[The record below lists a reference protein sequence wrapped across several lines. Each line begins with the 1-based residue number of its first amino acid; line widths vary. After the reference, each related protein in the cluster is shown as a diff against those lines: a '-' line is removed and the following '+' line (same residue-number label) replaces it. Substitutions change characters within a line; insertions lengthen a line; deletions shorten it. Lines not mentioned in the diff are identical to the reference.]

1 MPEGY
6 LPVSRKKLRQ
16 LAQTLVQEEKIQHF
30 SDLQGIGYLIGL
42 SREHY
47 HRLMAGI
54 FLLVISVACLMM
66 SVRILGK
73 LLQTISE
80 QGDTVHSLVITFL
93 ALEVAAA
100 TLRYFGSVRV
110 VAATNSIL
118 YHVRMKLF
126 QKLTR
131 LPISYYDQQPSGRI
145 LSRITTDVE
154 GVEYFFSNI
163 LARSLCSLLEILLI
177 VISMLIID
185 LHFGLII
192 IATSIPT
199 LIFTFILRRP
209 LKFWMRVHKKLNAIV
224 LSRFVEYINGFE
236 CIKSFNLISW
246 CSGKFNQLV
255 QNNYIAHLILQ
266 RWNSFIRPT
275 IVILCQLPVFFIALI
290 GGQMVLEN
298 TLELAIFVSFMRFCV
313 HLLAPVR
320 SLAHDIQII
329 QDALTSAERVRQTFL
344 EHEERASSANISQP
358 LHGDVRFNSVYM
370 DYHRDK
376 DVLRGISFHA
386 QQGMKIGL
394 VGETGAGKTSTVN
407 LIPALYNYKHG
418 DILIDGI
425 PQTQWSKE
433 CLRKHIGYIN
443 QDVVIFCGTL
453 RENIIC
459 SQQVSDTEIKKLI
472 KRLDFEQ
479 QLQAFP
485 HGLDSMVLEHGQ
497 NISAGERQLI
507 AFMRMML
514 KNPQILILDEAT
526 ANVDHAYEN
535 SIHQIIFDLM
545 NDKTCFIIAHRLDT
559 VRRCDLILV
568 FKDGHIVEQGTHES
582 LVLQPQ
588 SYYRHLLTAMNQ

>member
-1 MPEGY
+1 MKRNK
-6 LPVSRKKLRQ
+6 LKKL
-16 LAQTLVQEEKIQHF
+16 AKNLVHEEQIEHF
-30 SDLQGIGYLIGL
+30 SDLQGVGYLLSL

-47 HRLMAGI
+47 HRLMAAI
-54 FLLVISVACLMM
+54 FLLVCSVASLMLA
-66 SVRILGK
+66 VRVLGT
-73 LLQTISE
+73 LLQKLSE
-80 QGDTVHSLVITFL
+80 QEQGIQTLVLTFL
-93 ALEVAAA
+93 ALEVVAAA
-100 TLRYFGSVRV
+100 LRYFGSVRTI
-110 VAATNSIL
+110 AATNSIL
-118 YHVRMKLF
+118 CHVRIKLF

-154 GVEYFFSNI
+154 GVEHFFANI
-163 LARSLCSLLEILLI
+163 LARSLCSILEILLI
-177 VISMLIID
+177 IVAMLIID

-192 IATSIPT
+192 VATSIPT
-199 LIFTFILRRP
+199 LLFTFVLRQP
-209 LKFWMRVHKKLNAIV
+209 LKFWLRVHKKLNAIV
-224 LSRFVEYINGFE
+224 LARFVEYINGFE
-236 CIKSFNLISW
+236 IIKSFNLTGW
-246 CSGKFNQLV
+246 CSAKLNQLI
-255 QNNYIAHLILQ
+255 QNNYHAHLILQ

-320 SLAHDIQII
+320 SLAHDIQVI

-344 EHEERASSANISQP
+344 EHEEKQSSDRTSRP
-358 LHGDVRFNSVYM
+358 VRGDVRFNSIYM

-376 DVLRGISFHA
+376 NVLQGVSFHA
-386 QQGMKIGL
+386 KQGMKIGL

-407 LIPALYNYKHG
+407 LIPALYNYTQG

-443 QDVVIFCGTL
+443 QDVVIFHGTL

-459 SQQVSDTEIKKLI
+459 AQQVNDDEIKQLI
-472 KRLDFEQ
+472 QRLNFEHR
-479 QLQAFP
+479 LASFP
-485 HGLDSMVLEHGQ
+485 QGLDSIVLEHGQ

-526 ANVDHAYEN
+526 ANVDHTYETA
-535 SIHQIIFDLM
+535 IHKTLFKLM
-545 NDKTCFIIAHRLDT
+545 ADKTCFIIAHRLAT
-559 VRRCDLILV
+559 VRKCDLILV
-568 FKDGHIVEQGTHES
+568 FKDGHIVEQGTHS
-582 LVLQPQ
+582 KLTRQPH
-588 SYYRHLLTAMNQ
+588 SYYSHLLTAMGD

>member
-1 MPEGY
+1 MT
-6 LPVSRKKLRQ
+6 RKKLRQ
-16 LAQTLVQEEKIQHF
+16 LAKSLVHEEKIQQF
-30 SDLQGIGYLIGL
+30 SDLQGVSYLISL
-42 SREHY
+42 SREYY

-54 FLLVISVACLMM
+54 FLLIIGIACLMLA
-66 SVRILGK
+66 VRVLGT
-73 LLQTISE
+73 LLQTLSE
-80 QGDTVHSLVITFL
+80 QGNGSVHNLVITFL
-93 ALEVAAA
+93 ALEAAA
-100 TLRYFGSVRV
+100 AILRYFGSVRV
-110 VAATNSIL
+110 VAATNNIL

-154 GVEYFFSNI
+154 GVEHFFSNI

-177 VISMLIID
+177 VVAMLIID
-185 LHFGLII
+185 LKFGLVI

-199 LIFTFILRRP
+199 LLFTLILRRP

-236 CIKSFNLISW
+236 CIKSFNLIAW
-246 CSGKFNQLV
+246 CSTKFNQLI
-255 QNNYIAHLILQ
+255 QNNYHAHLVLQ

-298 TLELAIFVSFMRFCV
+298 TLEIAVFVSFMRFCV

-344 EHEERASSANISQP
+344 EHEESKSSANISQP
-358 LHGDVRFNSVYM
+358 LHGDVRFNSVYL

-376 DVLRGISFHA
+376 DVLQGISFHA

-443 QDVVIFCGTL
+443 QDVVIFRGTL

-459 SQQVSDTEIKKLI
+459 SHQVSDTEIGKLI
-472 KRLDFEQ
+472 KRLNFEQ
-479 QLQAFP
+479 QMQAFP
-485 HGLDSMVLEHGQ
+485 QGLDSMVLEHGQ

-514 KNPQILILDEAT
+514 KKPQILILDEAT
-526 ANVDHAYEN
+526 ANVDHVYEAA
-535 SIHQIIFDLM
+535 IHQTLFNLM

-559 VRRCDLILV
+559 VRKCDLILV
-568 FKDGHIVEQGTHES
+568 FKDGHIIEQGTHES
-582 LVLQPQ
+582 LALQPQ
-588 SYYRHLLTAMNQ
+588 SYYRHLLAAMSS

>member
-1 MPEGY
+1 M
-6 LPVSRKKLRQ
+6 SRRKLRQ
-16 LAQTLVQEEKIQHF
+16 LAKTLVHEEEIQQF
-30 SDLQGIGYLIGL
+30 SDLQGIGYLIAL

-54 FLLVISVACLMM
+54 FLLIIGVACLMIAI
-66 SVRILGK
+66 RTLGT
-73 LLQTISE
+73 LLQTLSE
-80 QGDTVHSLVITFL
+80 QGGKVQHLILIFL

-100 TLRYFGSVRV
+100 ALRYFGSLRV

-154 GVEYFFSNI
+154 GVENFFSNI
-163 LARSLCSLLEILLI
+163 LARALCSLLEILLI
-177 VISMLIID
+177 VIAMLIID
-185 LHFGLII
+185 LQFGLII
-192 IATSIPT
+192 VATSIPT
-199 LIFTFILRRP
+199 LLFTLLLRRP

-236 CIKSFNLISW
+236 FIKSFNLTAW
-246 CSGKFNQLV
+246 CSDKFNQLV
-255 QNNYIAHLILQ
+255 QNNYHAHLILQ

-298 TLELAIFVSFMRFCV
+298 TIELAVFISFMRFCI

-320 SLAHDIQII
+320 SLAHDIQVI

-344 EHEERASSANISQP
+344 EQEEAESSANFSQP
-358 LHGDVRFNSVYM
+358 LHGDVQFSSVYL

-376 DVLRGISFHA
+376 NVLQGISFHA
-386 QQGMKIGL
+386 QRGMKIGL
-394 VGETGAGKTSTVN
+394 VGETGAGKTSAVN

-418 DILIDGI
+418 DIFIDGI

-433 CLRKHIGYIN
+433 YLRKHIGYIN
-443 QDVVIFCGTL
+443 QDVVIFRGTL

-459 SQQVSDTEIKKLI
+459 AQQVNDTEINKLI
-472 KRLDFEQ
+472 ARLNFEQ
-479 QLQAFP
+479 HLQAFP
-485 HGLDSMVLEHGQ
+485 QGLDSLVLEHGQ

-514 KNPQILILDEAT
+514 KKPQILILDEAT
-526 ANVDHAYEN
+526 ANVDNVYE
-535 SIHQIIFDLM
+535 SAIHQTLFKLM
-545 NDKTCFIIAHRLDT
+545 SDKTCFIIAHRLDT
-559 VRRCDLILV
+559 VRKCDLILV

-582 LVLQPQ
+582 LMQQPQ
-588 SYYRHLLTAMNQ
+588 SYYCHLLAAMNK